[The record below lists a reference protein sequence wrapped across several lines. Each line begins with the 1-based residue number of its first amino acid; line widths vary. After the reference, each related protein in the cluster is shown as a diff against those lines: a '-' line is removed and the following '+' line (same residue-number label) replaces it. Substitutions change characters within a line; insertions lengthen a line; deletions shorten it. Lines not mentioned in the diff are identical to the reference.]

1 MALMNISGSTEQYLN
16 GLQNI
21 QTQLQQAQAQLSSG
35 YRLQNVANDPS
46 AITPIYQYETQ
57 IALNQ
62 QTQKNIN
69 GAQTEVSA
77 ADTALQSV
85 IQQVTSALSLA
96 SQAGSSTLSAS
107 SLAEFAQQAIGI
119 QQEVVG
125 LSQTQVNGN
134 YIFSGDQPNQPVF
147 QYDATQPQGVQ
158 QLISPTSTR
167 TIVDTN
173 GTAISDA
180 LTAQQIFNPLNTDGT
195 PASGN
200 VFDALNSLVTALQN
214 NDQAGIASASSALNT
229 AGSYLNSQL
238 AFYGTAE
245 NRLTD
250 ASNIAQKFLTSE
262 QAGLGQLQ
270 DTDVPTAA
278 LELTQAQTQQQ
289 AALSV
294 EAKIQQAP
302 DLFNYLS

>member
-1 MALMNISGSTEQYLN
+1 MNISGSTEQYLD

-21 QTQLQQAQAQLSSG
+21 QNQLAQAQAQLSSG
-35 YRLQNVANDPS
+35 YRLQNVSDDPS
-46 AITPIYQYETQ
+46 AISSIYEYETQ

-62 QTQKNIN
+62 QTQTNIS

-77 ADTALQSV
+77 ADTALQTV

-96 SQAGSSTLSAS
+96 SQAGSATLTAS
-107 SLAEFAQQAIGI
+107 DLADFAQQAIGI
-119 QQEVVG
+119 QQDVVG

-134 YIFSGDQPNQPVF
+134 YIFSGDQPSQPVF
-147 QYDATQPQGVQ
+147 QYDASQPQGVQ
-158 QLISPTSTR
+158 QLSSPTSTR

-180 LTAQQIFNPLNTDGT
+180 LTAQQIFNPQNTDGT
-195 PASGN
+195 PATGN

-214 NDQAGIASASSALNT
+214 NDQAGVASASSALT
-229 AGSYLNSQL
+229 AASTYLNSQL

-250 ASNIAQKFLTSE
+250 ATNIAQKFLTSE
-262 QAGLGQLQ
+262 QSS
-270 DTDVPTAA
+270 
-278 LELTQAQTQQQ
+278 LE
-289 AALSV
+289 
-294 EAKIQQAP
+294 
-302 DLFNYLS
+302 

>member
-1 MALMNISGSTEQYLN
+1 MTPNISGSTQQYLD

-21 QTQLQQAQAQLSSG
+21 QNQLSQAQAQLSSG
-35 YRLQNVANDPS
+35 YRLQNVSDDPS
-46 AITPIYQYETQ
+46 AISPIYEYETE

-62 QTQKNIN
+62 QTQTNIS
-69 GAQTEVSA
+69 GAQTEVQS
-77 ADTALQSV
+77 ADTALQSA
-85 IQQVTSALSLA
+85 IQQVTSAISLA
-96 SQAGSSTLSAS
+96 SQAGSATLTAS
-107 SLAEFAQQAIGI
+107 DLAAFAQQAIGI
-119 QQEVVG
+119 QQEVIG

-134 YIFSGDQPNQPVF
+134 YIFSGDQPGQPVF
-147 QYDATQPQGVQ
+147 QYDASQPQGVQ

-180 LTAQQIFNPLNTDGT
+180 LTAQQIFDPLNSDGT
-195 PASGN
+195 AASGN

-214 NDQAGIASASSALNT
+214 NDQAGVATASSALTT
-229 AGSYLNSQL
+229 ASEYLNGQL

-250 ASNIAQKFLTSE
+250 ATNIAQKFLTLDQSS
-262 QAGLGQLQ
+262 LGQVQ